1 MDDQGGRMTETE
13 TIWIT
18 EFDTIATSDL
28 TIANYALRA
37 YHKLFDRLS
46 VNERVRFVGHVQRL
60 SAMLT
65 CSGGGLDDQPQA
77 CPPDRMARTL
87 RDLFDE
93 DDIDA
98 DENPAPDTATQ
109 RKQAQ
114 LDNLPAGYL
123 ALLDEAVVAR
133 GDSVVVSVLGEALR
147 LDGHERTLLGFVEL
161 LYNNPQL
168 GSLLRASPR
177 MPLYWNVTA
186 LAAILNVSRRDCLDL
201 LGKQGRLQR
210 LDLIEV
216 ASQSDLEDFVRASE
230 TCIRVFDTEPTT
242 VEALMRLF
250 LEPLGESSNSL
261 QAFSHLG
268 AARLRVADALA
279 HACTEQVKGVNALFH
294 GAPGTGKTA
303 FATALASGLGL
314 VTYAVRTMGEDGLGL
329 ERRGRLSAYVLAQS
343 LLTDCPGSLLIFDE
357 AEDVFH
363 QHGDFFAAL
372 SGYSPSRDKGWLN
385 RLLEQN
391 PVPTIWIS
399 NAVDSMDPAV
409 LRRFLL
415 PLEFRIPPRR
425 VRRSMAE
432 QMLADRGV
440 SDELLDMLAD
450 DVSLSPALLRTAQQL
465 ISLLPAHD
473 PDATVREGIRALS
486 ALSQPL
492 TTSRIRRSLL
502 RPDLDLL
509 NLDGIESPAALIA
522 GMQRSG
528 KGRLCLHGVPGTG
541 KTQFAE
547 LLAEALGR
555 ELKVASASTLLSP
568 YVGETE
574 RNLAELFRGADP
586 EHVVILLDE
595 VDSFLADRRHA
606 QRSWERTQV
615 NELLQQMER
624 YEGVFIAATNMVDAI
639 DPAALRR
646 FDLKIGFFPLST
658 EQRERAFVS
667 AVGLLADQRLPE
679 TVQRRLAELTEL
691 TLGDIA
697 NVCRQQEVFGEPLAM
712 QQFLERLRVEH
723 ATRCQRTTQ
732 ER

>member
-1 MDDQGGRMTETE
+1 MTGTETH
-13 TIWIT
+13 WKDK
-18 EFDTIATSDL
+18 FDTIATSEL
-28 TIANYALRA
+28 RLANYALRA
-37 YHKLFDRLS
+37 YHELSDRLS
-46 VNERVRFVGHVQRL
+46 VSQRERFVGHVEHL
-60 SAMLT
+60 SKVLT
-65 CSGGGLDDQPQA
+65 GGGNAPADQP
-77 CPPDRMARTL
+77 PGRLDRVPRTL

-93 DDIDA
+93 DDIDPV
-98 DENPAPDTATQ
+98 DNPEPDAAMQ

-114 LDNLPAGYL
+114 LENLPAGYL
-123 ALLDEAVVAR
+123 ALLDEAIVAR
-133 GDSVVVSVLGEALR
+133 GDSLVVSVLGEALR
-147 LDGHERTLLGFVEL
+147 LNAHERALLGFVEV
-161 LYNNPQL
+161 LYNNPPL
-168 GSLLRASPR
+168 GSLLRSTPR
-177 MPLYWNVTA
+177 MPLHWNATV
-186 LAAILNVSRRDCLDL
+186 LAAILTLSRRDCLDL

-230 TCIRVFDTEPTT
+230 TCIRVFDAEPSSA
-242 VEALMRLF
+242 EALMRLF
-250 LEPLGESSNSL
+250 LEPLGESRNSL

-279 HACTEQVKGVNALFH
+279 YACTEQVHGVNALFH

-303 FATALASGLGL
+303 FATALANDCGL
-314 VTYAVRTMGEDGLGL
+314 VAYAVRTTGDDGLGL

-343 LLTDCPGSLLIFDE
+343 LLTDRPGSLLIFDE

-391 PVPTIWIS
+391 AVPTIWIS
-399 NAVDSMDPAV
+399 NAVDGMDPAV

-432 QMLADRGV
+432 QMLGDRGV
-440 SDELLDMLAD
+440 SDELLDLLAD

-473 PDATVREGIRALS
+473 PDATVRDGIQALRALTRPQTAS
-486 ALSQPL
+486 VV
-492 TTSRIRRSLL
+492 RRSLL

-509 NLDGIESPAALIA
+509 NLDGVASPAALIA
-522 GMQRSG
+522 GMQRTG

-574 RNLAELFRGADP
+574 RNLAELFRDADP
-586 EHVVILLDE
+586 TQVVILLDE

-606 QRSWERTQV
+606 ERNWERTQV

-624 YEGVFIAATNMVDAI
+624 YEGVFIAATNMIDAI

-646 FDLKIGFFPLST
+646 FDLKIGFFPLAS
-658 EQRERAFVS
+658 EQRERAFAS
-667 AVGLLADQRLPE
+667 AVGLSSEQRLPE
-679 TVQRRLAELTEL
+679 TVRRRLAELNEL

-697 NVCRQQEVFGEPLAM
+697 TVCRQQDVFGEPLAM

-723 ATRCQRTTQ
+723 ATRRQISAR